1 MTINT
6 VTVPRKDYW
15 GLVSSIYI
23 TMLSMGILE
32 NSKSVGFAVIKT
44 HFNTSYESY
53 GVFTTCLNFSYIMA
67 LIVASF
73 CLEVIHYKWIYS
85 IGYIVAIVP
94 CFMTQFAYSFFG
106 TGVCMFIAWMSVG
119 LFSIVGNATATKVF
133 HEHRGTMMSLM
144 HFCYGIGAMIGPN
157 ISRLAL
163 KYLKNSFYSI
173 YLCLGTSLI
182 ILFIIFEFSPFH
194 LPVSESKS
202 SSSQMTVWKALCVPS
217 VWLCAITMGM
227 IQTVENSCANWA
239 SLYLVDVLDYNV
251 DVDVPNYTTAVYA
264 IFTISRLISGPMID
278 KVGYYCYI
286 YICLA
291 ACFVILG
298 VGFLMGRYGIYMFE
312 LAGFFYSA
320 TWPVFICVLMDYYKE
335 DAALLSSVVIMIEGI
350 VILPLGSIQGWMNEN
365 FGPTWALRSSLFF
378 CVIGAILLRC
388 VYCSH
393 KRKERIELKKQEIV
407 DMKDIEM
414 HEKKSEKNNDSERP
428 VIPSSPVIIKN

>member
-182 ILFIIFEFSPFH
+182 ILFITFPFIY
-194 LPVSESKS
+194 
-202 SSSQMTVWKALCVPS
+202 LC
-217 VWLCAITMGM
+217 
-227 IQTVENSCANWA
+227 QN
-239 SLYLVDVLDYNV
+239 
-251 DVDVPNYTTAVYA
+251 
-264 IFTISRLISGPMID
+264 R
-278 KVGYYCYI
+278 KVHHH
-286 YICLA
+286 
-291 ACFVILG
+291 
-298 VGFLMGRYGIYMFE
+298 R
-312 LAGFFYSA
+312 
-320 TWPVFICVLMDYYKE
+320 
-335 DAALLSSVVIMIEGI
+335 
-350 VILPLGSIQGWMNEN
+350 
-365 FGPTWALRSSLFF
+365 
-378 CVIGAILLRC
+378 
-388 VYCSH
+388 
-393 KRKERIELKKQEIV
+393 
-407 DMKDIEM
+407 
-414 HEKKSEKNNDSERP
+414 
-428 VIPSSPVIIKN
+428 